1 MTRLT
6 WTRVA
11 FCDVPYHDHVSDNR
25 GICLMTD
32 CRRYIC
38 GARLPVYESASLRV
52 YESTLPPL
60 PRRSHDPPP
69 PTHRRRRPH
78 APILPPLSSPFP
90 WPQRSSYY
98 LHGAESRDWGL
109 GQREASPDEVNPID
123 GLTYRFTPQPVI
135 TIRNIAYKR
144 YTSHAPSCPLRVAA
158 ARTGRRD
165 RVVKIRSVNG
175 DLLFSRSIPHQ
186 RVPEWPGTR

>member
-32 CRRYIC
+32 CRRSLC
-38 GARLPVYESASLRV
+38 GACRSFYESA
-52 YESTLPPL
+52 LPPL

-90 WPQRSSYY
+90 WPQRSSYSY
-98 LHGAESRDWGL
+98 HGAESRDWGL

-123 GLTYRFTPQPVI
+123 GLTSPSSAFHTAAVTPLLV
-135 TIRNIAYKR
+135 TVRNIA
-144 YTSHAPSCPLRVAA
+144 
-158 ARTGRRD
+158 
-165 RVVKIRSVNG
+165 
-175 DLLFSRSIPHQ
+175 
-186 RVPEWPGTR
+186 